1 MYHSDRHTDDR
12 QNDNGDK
19 TIPDKH
25 DSRTERMH
33 ATESSER
40 AVLVALETASNV
52 GLDDLDAR
60 LDELAELALTAGV
73 ETAAKIGQRRRQID
87 PAYLIGH
94 GKADELHAEV
104 KQIGATL
111 VIFDDDLS
119 PTQQRNLGETLHTRI
134 IDRSQLILDIFAQ
147 RARTREGKLQ
157 VELAQLTY
165 SLPRL
170 GSLYTKFERQQGGI
184 GVRGGGGETKLELD
198 RRKVRERI
206 TELEKELEEVRKQRR
221 QQRNSRRKLPFPTA
235 ALVGYTSA
243 GKSTLLNLLSGSSVL
258 ADAMLFSTL
267 DPTTRRVVLPDG
279 RGILLTDTVGFIRN
293 LPPDLIAAFRATLEE
308 TTEADFLIHVV
319 DASSPEADR
328 HRDAVYETLQ
338 AIGAGDKPTITVF
351 NKSDRVADIQ
361 ELQNLITLVPN
372 SVYLSAATAEGI
384 PHLMDRI
391 TATIQTLVT
400 EMNLSIPYG
409 RSDLVAQCYEY
420 GRVLSVDYQPEAIRV
435 RAEIA
440 KSLAG
445 RLSEFAEEPG
455 ETAGAGAETP

>member
-33 ATESSER
+33 ATETSER

-60 LDELAELALTAGV
+60 LDELAELASTAGV

-206 TELEKELEEVRKQRR
+206 TELK
-221 QQRNSRRKLPFPTA
+221 
-235 ALVGYTSA
+235 
-243 GKSTLLNLLSGSSVL
+243 
-258 ADAMLFSTL
+258 
-267 DPTTRRVVLPDG
+267 
-279 RGILLTDTVGFIRN
+279 
-293 LPPDLIAAFRATLEE
+293 
-308 TTEADFLIHVV
+308 
-319 DASSPEADR
+319 
-328 HRDAVYETLQ
+328 
-338 AIGAGDKPTITVF
+338 
-351 NKSDRVADIQ
+351 
-361 ELQNLITLVPN
+361 
-372 SVYLSAATAEGI
+372 
-384 PHLMDRI
+384 
-391 TATIQTLVT
+391 
-400 EMNLSIPYG
+400 
-409 RSDLVAQCYEY
+409 RS
-420 GRVLSVDYQPEAIRV
+420 
-435 RAEIA
+435 
-440 KSLAG
+440 
-445 RLSEFAEEPG
+445 
-455 ETAGAGAETP
+455 